1 MRHPGFPLPPSPG
14 RRAARG
20 RCRRMPRRAFT
31 LLEVILA
38 LVIGALLLAGLYYAL
53 DISMGNTYSGRKMI
67 ERTRLAQGIVNR
79 IRSDILASLPPVDP
93 NFVPTQ
99 GGSSSSSSTTS
110 STTSSSTTSNSTT
123 TGSTPSGNSG
133 QTTNPFTFNLGLQ
146 G

>member
-1 MRHPGFPLPPSPG
+1 MRHPGFPLPYRPG

-20 RCRRMPRRAFT
+20 RCRRTPRQSFS

-38 LVIGALLLAGLYYAL
+38 LVIGACLLAGLYYAL

-93 NFVPTQ
+93 NFDLSQ
-99 GGSSSSSSTTS
+99 LAA
-110 STTSSSTTSNSTT
+110 NS
-123 TGSTPSGNSG
+123 
-133 QTTNPFTFNLGLQ
+133 
-146 G
+146 